1 MLVSEDSTSIDEYLS
16 LNYENYYFTQK
27 RSQKNRVSI
36 YADDKDIQKIHI
48 KALKEILSLVS
59 VTRITKN
66 TNIKEQ
72 SCEKLEIIDVD
83 KIIEV
88 LRRDKSQDIFLSITK
103 HEELSAYEGKD
114 LLEEAFKVY
123 LHIGIKKE
131 VLFTN
136 EFNAYGIKVAKW
148 G

>member
-1 MLVSEDSTSIDEYLS
+1 MTKDS
-16 LNYENYYFTQK
+16 
-27 RSQKNRVSI
+27 
-36 YADDKDIQKIHI
+36 
-48 KALKEILSLVS
+48 
-59 VTRITKN
+59 
-66 TNIKEQ
+66 NIKEQ

-83 KIIEV
+83 KILEA
-88 LRRDKSQDIFLSITK
+88 LKRDKSADIFLSITK
-103 HEELSAYEGKD
+103 HEELNAYEAQD

-148 G
+148 V